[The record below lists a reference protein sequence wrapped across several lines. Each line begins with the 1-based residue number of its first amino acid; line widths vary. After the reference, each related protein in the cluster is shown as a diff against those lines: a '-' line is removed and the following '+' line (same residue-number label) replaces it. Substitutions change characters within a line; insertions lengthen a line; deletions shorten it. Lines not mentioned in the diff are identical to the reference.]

1 MTRERSASGAGV
13 PRNRPRKGRRNAS
26 AGTLPFDSPASPA
39 RPAPTIASPAP
50 TILPRLEP
58 AKISEVHHSYWRFAA
73 ERQRIF
79 FKRARGAAW
88 PWTDDP
94 VLSIYK
100 FTNAYRASDRVSQYL
115 IRRVI
120 YRDDLPCSPRE
131 VFFRV
136 ILFKLFNKIETWE
149 TLERSLGAVVFEDYR
164 FARYDDILMR
174 ERNRGAPIY
183 SAAYVMPPGRGAFGH
198 SVKHRSYLKLL
209 ERMMD
214 DDVPD
219 RLTNAGSM
227 REGFDMLRAYPG
239 IGDFLAYQF
248 ISDINYSE
256 IVDFSEMEFVVP
268 GPGARDGL
276 RKCFTDFGGFTEPEL
291 IRLTAELQE
300 HEFERR
306 GLRFESLWGRPLQ
319 LVDCQ
324 NLFCE
329 IGKYARV
336 AHPQAEGRS
345 GHRRIKQKFNPNPE
359 PISLFYPP
367 KWGLNEKVIA
377 SMAAQGGEG
386 ADPKANKK
394 AGTNF
399 NRYQKEALRTDG
411 LFNPVLRDGVNDD
424 RSLTV
429 AMLGLAG
436 ESGQLLSEYKK
447 HLRGGEA
454 HRLYKER
461 VSEELGDLLWYIARV
476 ASEFGLDLSEVAD
489 ANLSK
494 VRNRRG
500 DHRAVPPD
508 LDAAFFNHYQ
518 EEALSTADPFA
529 SVLRLRDGVNEDHS
543 LTVAML
549 GLAGKSGQLLSEY
562 QKHLRDGDAHRLCKE
577 RVSEALGDLL
587 WYIARVASEFGLD
600 LSEVADA
607 NLSKIRNRWG
617 DHRAVRRLDAKF
629 PDKERLPPRFEVEL
643 VDMEDGDGRKNTS
656 ISVNGEEFGET
667 MTFGATLTDNAYE
680 PDGYRFHDIFHFAY
694 AAILG
699 WSPVTRA
706 FLRRKRKSETRA
718 DEVEDG
724 GRAAV
729 IEEAIAA
736 LAFDYAR
743 RHNMLKGVGT
753 VDSQLLRTIMGMVA
767 HLEVCVRTAAEW
779 ERAILQGFKVWRKVS
794 ENRGGRVAVD
804 TIHRRIKYD
813 GDSSTH
819 DSREEVMLP

>member
-1 MTRERSASGAGV
+1 MVGAALVARIALPHTPPPMTRERSASSAGV

-39 RPAPTIASPAP
+39 RPAPTI
-50 TILPRLEP
+50 LPRLEP
-58 AKISEVHHSYWRFAA
+58 AKISEVHDSYWRFAA

-79 FKRARGAAW
+79 FKRARGAAR

-149 TLERSLGAVVFEDYR
+149 MLERSLGAVAFEDYR
-164 FARYDDILMR
+164 FAHYDGILMR

-183 SAAYVMPPGRGAFGH
+183 SAAYVMPTGRGAFGH
-198 SVKHRSYLKLL
+198 SVKHCNHLKLL

-219 RLTNAGSM
+219 RLTDAGSM

-300 HEFERR
+300 REFERR

-319 LVDCQ
+319 LIDCQ

-329 IGKYARV
+329 IDKYARV
-336 AHPQAEGRS
+336 AHPQAEGLTGR
-345 GHRRIKQKFNPNPE
+345 RRIKRKFNPNPE

-367 KWGLNEKVIA
+367 KWGLNEKVTA
-377 SMAAQGGEG
+377 SMTAQGGEG
-386 ADPKANKK
+386 ADPKANKE
-394 AGTNF
+394 AGMNF
-399 NRYQKEALRTDG
+399 KHYQKEALRTG
-411 LFNPVLRDGVNDD
+411 QLFDPVPHLGDAHRAGVNDD
-424 RSLTV
+424 RSLTI

-447 HLRGGEA
+447 HLRDGDS

-461 VSEELGDLLWYIARV
+461 VSEELGDLLWYITKV

-494 VRNRRG
+494 VRNR
-500 DHRAVPPD
+500 
-508 LDAAFFNHYQ
+508 
-518 EEALSTADPFA
+518 
-529 SVLRLRDGVNEDHS
+529 
-543 LTVAML
+543 
-549 GLAGKSGQLLSEY
+549 
-562 QKHLRDGDAHRLCKE
+562 
-577 RVSEALGDLL
+577 
-587 WYIARVASEFGLD
+587 
-600 LSEVADA
+600 
-607 NLSKIRNRWG
+607 WG
-617 DHRAVRRLDAKF
+617 DHRAVLLDLDAAF
-629 PDKERLPPRFEVEL
+629 PDHERLPPQFEVEL
-643 VDMEDGDGRKNTS
+643 VDMEYGDGRKNTR
-656 ISVNGEEFGET
+656 ISVNGEW
-667 MTFGATLTDNAYE
+667 FGATLTDNAYE

-706 FLRRKRKSETRA
+706 FLRRKRKSDPMV

-729 IEEAIAA
+729 IEEGIAA

-753 VDSQLLRTIMGMVA
+753 VDSQLLRTIMGMAA
-767 HLEVCVRTAAEW
+767 HLEVRVRTAAEW
-779 ERAILQGFKVWRKVS
+779 EQAILQGFDVWRMVS

-804 TIHRRIKYD
+804 TIHRRIKYV

>member
-1 MTRERSASGAGV
+1 M
-13 PRNRPRKGRRNAS
+13 
-26 AGTLPFDSPASPA
+26 
-39 RPAPTIASPAP
+39 
-50 TILPRLEP
+50 
-58 AKISEVHHSYWRFAA
+58 
-73 ERQRIF
+73 
-79 FKRARGAAW
+79 
-88 PWTDDP
+88 
-94 VLSIYK
+94 LSIYK

-149 TLERSLGAVVFEDYR
+149 TLERSLGAVAFEDYR
-164 FARYDDILMR
+164 FAHYDGILMR
-174 ERNRGAPIY
+174 ERNRDARIY
-183 SAAYVMPPGRGAFGH
+183 SAAYVMPTGRGAFGH
-198 SVKHRSYLKLL
+198 SIKHRNHLKLL

-219 RLTNAGSM
+219 RLTDAGSM

-300 HEFERR
+300 REFERR

-329 IGKYARV
+329 IDKYARV
-336 AHPQAEGRS
+336 AHPQAEGRT
-345 GHRRIKQKFNPNPE
+345 GRRRIKRKFNPNPE
-359 PISLFYPP
+359 PVSLFYPP

-386 ADPKANKK
+386 ADPKANKE

-399 NRYQKEALRTDG
+399 NRYQKEALRTAD
-411 LFNPVLRDGVNDD
+411 LFDPVLRLRDGVNDD
-424 RSLTV
+424 HSLTV

-447 HLRGGEA
+447 HLRDGDS

-461 VSEELGDLLWYIARV
+461 VSEELGDLLWYITKV
-476 ASEFGLDLSEVAD
+476 ASEFGLALSEVAD

-508 LDAAFFNHYQ
+508 LGAAFFNHYQ
-518 EEALSTADPFA
+518 KEALSTADPFA
-529 SVLRLRDGVNEDHS
+529 SVLRLRDGVNDDHS

-549 GLAGKSGQLLSEY
+549 GLAGESGQLLSEY
-562 QKHLRDGDAHRLCKE
+562 KKHLRDGDSHRLYKE
-577 RVSEALGDLL
+577 RVSEELGDLL
-587 WYIARVASEFGLD
+587 WYIARVASGFGLA

-607 NLSKIRNRWG
+607 NLSKVRNRWG
-617 DHRAVRRLDAKF
+617 DHRAVRRDLDAAF
-629 PDKERLPPRFEVEL
+629 PDHERLPPRFEVEL
-643 VDMEDGDGRKNTS
+643 VDMEYGGGSKNTRTL
-656 ISVNGEEFGET
+656 VNGEWFGET
-667 MTFGATLTDNAYE
+667 MTDNAYE

-706 FLRRKRKSETRA
+706 FLRRKRKSDPMV

-724 GRAAV
+724 GRATV
-729 IEEAIAA
+729 IEEGIAA

-753 VDSQLLRTIMGMVA
+753 VDSQLLRTIMGMAA
-767 HLEVCVRTAAEW
+767 HLEVRVRTAAEW
-779 ERAILQGFKVWRKVS
+779 ERAILQGFEVWRMFRRTVAGASLWIRSAVASIMS
-794 ENRGGRVAVD
+794 ELARCMTAGRGNVAMSGA
-804 TIHRRIKYD
+804 IFNIF
-813 GDSSTH
+813 
-819 DSREEVMLP
+819 EI